1 MFRFKTSRDKGVLS
15 LTVLRTYHRTAQMS
29 WTRDEMTSVIY
40 YYSLLFFMDDFE
52 NQPRTVS

>member
-29 WTRDEMTSVIY
+29 WTRDKMTTVMY
-40 YYSLLFFMDDFE
+40 YYSLLFLMDDFE
-52 NQPRTVS
+52 KQPRTVN